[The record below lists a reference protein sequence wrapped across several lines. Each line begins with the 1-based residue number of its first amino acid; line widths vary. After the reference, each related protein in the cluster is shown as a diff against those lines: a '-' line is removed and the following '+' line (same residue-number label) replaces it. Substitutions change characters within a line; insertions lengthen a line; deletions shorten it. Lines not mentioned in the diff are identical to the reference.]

1 MWSLAVG
8 LLDHSMPS
16 QEAGRVVW
24 IVDTDT
30 YDILANGTTYQVRL
44 LGVDAPEP
52 DQIFG
57 HQAADSVIRLFGLQR
72 RVLLTRRGVDL

>member
-1 MWSLAVG
+1 MWALGVG
-8 LLDHSMPS
+8 LLSHSMPS

-24 IVDTDT
+24 IVDADT

-52 DQIFG
+52 DQAFG
-57 HQAADSVIRLFGLQR
+57 HQAADSVMSLFGLQR